1 MKYYHTLHGRA
12 GKVRQDQRH
21 HLHIA
26 FLHGRA
32 QEQRH
37 LAPGPAPTETNM
49 RKVTSDDDFRVP
61 TFRVTVVEETR
72 KERTRF
78 LRS

>member
-1 MKYYHTLHGRA
+1 MAMPARCVKINAIFFILRFSMDVRKSNGIS
-12 GKVRQDQRH
+12 RQDR
-21 HLHIA
+21 LRRK
-26 FLHGRA
+26 HG
-32 QEQRH
+32 
-37 LAPGPAPTETNM
+37 M